1 MPKKPNNLMNRTCDT
16 TLLTTI
22 TSNNLSLGNVKT
34 LLLQRRALR
43 KFHLIYGQNT
53 RDQSTPEG

>member
-1 MPKKPNNLMNRTCDT
+1 MSRTCDT

-22 TSNNLSLGNVKT
+22 TSNNLSLGSAGDNDRMSK
-34 LLLQRRALR
+34 RCALR
-43 KFHLIYGQNT
+43 KFHLTHGQNT

>member
-1 MPKKPNNLMNRTCDT
+1 MSQTCDT